1 MKLLDSIH
9 EAGAG
14 AKCLITPAAVAA
26 ALLIG
31 GVFISI
37 LHVNPLEAYYYLLIR
52 PFRSFRSIGEISV
65 KLVPILIV
73 GLGVSFTFQAKLSN
87 LGGEGQI
94 CLGAIGMTIVG
105 ISPFAKA
112 IGPVW
117 ILFGLLAAA
126 VFGALWAGIAGFF
139 KTQFKASEIITTLLL
154 NYIAVQFLSYC
165 VYYPLR
171 DSKGN
176 IPQSAKVAST
186 LPKLFEGS
194 RMNAGILI
202 ALAGLLIYWIV
213 IKKTSF
219 GYRLRVLGGSIR
231 AAAFGGISE
240 KKYYLSAMLV
250 SGAFAGIAGAV
261 EIAGTQTR
269 LLEGLA
275 GSYGF
280 DGVVAALLGMLH
292 PAGVLVS
299 SILLAALSSGA
310 ETMQVKTGVSSLFLN
325 VLQALIVLFILLG
338 FSFFGTA
345 GKKKHPDKREVKK

>member
-14 AKCLITPAAVAA
+14 AKCLITLAAVAA

-240 KKYYLSAMLV
+240 KKYCQPCLSA
-250 SGAFAGIAGAV
+250 A
-261 EIAGTQTR
+261 
-269 LLEGLA
+269 
-275 GSYGF
+275 
-280 DGVVAALLGMLH
+280 H
-292 PAGVLVS
+292 
-299 SILLAALSSGA
+299 
-310 ETMQVKTGVSSLFLN
+310 
-325 VLQALIVLFILLG
+325 LQALQAQWRLQAPRPVFWKAWQVLMVLTVWLQP
-338 FSFFGTA
+338 FSGCSIRQASWCPPFFWQPCPQA
-345 GKKKHPDKREVKK
+345 PRPCR